1 MNKHNDKIPSTIK
14 CNRARSMKFVLE
26 DVFRTEG
33 VPEFTFVRPPNFG
46 EILVD
51 IRNPGKP
58 VIVEGQSG
66 TGKTTTVKK
75 IIEGSIPTAGFEYLS
90 ARRSKDMPRILELAN
105 NSPKGNFIVDDFHR
119 LDNDTQSKIA
129 DIVKVAAEEYGDD
142 SHPKVVIIGINRVGS
157 ELIHLVH
164 DVAKRCGIH
173 RIAPASFDTMN
184 ELVQKG
190 EERLNVKFG
199 DYTTIFSE
207 TKGDYWLTQLVC
219 QSVCLINKVTETATV
234 TEVLHYTPVDIRVRV
249 VQRLEHSYQETVKE
263 FCRGRRFRS
272 TNDPYLKLLRCVS
285 DQDSSIVDLNE
296 LANANPDVRG
306 SINNIKEKR
315 LATLIESK
323 PICDRY
329 FYYNPETKVFAIE
342 DPALFYYLKH
352 LDWAVLRNSCGFRVG
367 IKEYQFDFAISFAGE
382 NRNLAKLI
390 TDQLDLFDCT
400 VFYDEYFEANYLGKA
415 WHKSFTE
422 IFGEQS
428 RYVVCLLDKNHV
440 EKIWPTFE
448 RECFAPRVSEA
459 AVIPIYLDDAPV
471 PGIPKDIVGIPFKN
485 YMGLGTDL
493 ADKVTDEIVIKLL
506 GLLEDV

>member
-1 MNKHNDKIPSTIK
+1 
-14 CNRARSMKFVLE
+14 MKFLLE
-26 DVFRTEG
+26 EVFRTEG

-46 EILVD
+46 ELLVD

-66 TGKTTTVKK
+66 TGKTTAVKK
-75 IIEGSIPTAGFEYLS
+75 IIEESLPAAGFEYLS

-105 NSPKGNFIVDDFHR
+105 FAPKGNFIVDDFHR
-119 LDNDTQSKIA
+119 LGDDIQTKIA
-129 DIVKVAAEEYGDD
+129 DIVKVAAEEYEDD
-142 SHPKVVIIGINRVGS
+142 SHPKVVLIGINRVGS

-164 DVAKRCGIH
+164 DIAKRCGIH
-173 RIAPASFDTMN
+173 RIAPASLETTT
-184 ELVQKG
+184 ELIRKG
-190 EERLNVKFG
+190 EERLDVKFG
-199 DYTTIFSE
+199 DYNTIFSE

-219 QSVCLINKVTETATV
+219 QSICLANQVTETMAAPYA
-234 TEVLHYTPVDIRVRV
+234 LLYTSAEIRARV
-249 VQRLEHSYQETVKE
+249 VQRLEHSYQEAVKE

-272 TNDPYLKLLRCVS
+272 TNDPYLKLLRCVAE
-285 DQDSSIVDLNE
+285 QESSIVDLNE
-296 LANANPDVRG
+296 LGNANPDVRG

-342 DPALFYYLKH
+342 DPALFYYLRH
-352 LDWAVLRNSCGFRVG
+352 LDWDIIRTACGFRVG

-382 NRNLAKLI
+382 NRDLAKLI
-390 TDQLDLFDCT
+390 ADQLDLFDCT

-428 RYVVCLLDKNHV
+428 RFVVCLLDKHHV

-459 AVIPIYLDDAPV
+459 AVIPIYLDNAPI
-471 PGIPKDIVGIPFKN
+471 PGIPKDIVGIPFKD
-485 YMGLGTDL
+485 YPSLGPDL
-493 ADKVTDEIVIKLL
+493 ANKVTDEIVFKLFE
-506 GLLEDV
+506 LLEDA